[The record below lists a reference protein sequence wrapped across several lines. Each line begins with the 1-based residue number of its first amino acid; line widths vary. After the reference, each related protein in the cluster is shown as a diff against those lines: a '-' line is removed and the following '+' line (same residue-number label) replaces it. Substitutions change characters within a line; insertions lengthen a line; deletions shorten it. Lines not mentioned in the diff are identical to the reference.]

1 MSGGGENEDRVQ
13 KGKALRFTGPSSQKA
28 NHVAA
33 HIFKVVLT
41 QTQSSSEIKQLP

>member
-13 KGKALRFTGPSSQKA
+13 KGKALRFTGPSSQNA

-33 HIFKVVLT
+33 HIFKVDFFLI
-41 QTQSSSEIKQLP
+41 QTQSSSEIR